1 MFLFL
6 FDLPMFSFVV
16 DVLFLDCLQ
25 ELSQLHVAAFHKSF
39 YESLDDSSYDSLD
52 ESSSES
58 LAILRVIGLLSHS
71 FCVV

>member
-1 MFLFL
+1 MNDIHATIFFFVICFFL

-25 ELSQLHVAAFHKSF
+25 ELSQLHIAAFHKSF

-52 ESSSES
+52 ESFHES
-58 LAILRVIGLLSHS
+58 LVTL
-71 FCVV
+71 